1 VNATAADVGGSQR
14 SDIHP
19 WVIAPVVAVAAFMEI
34 LDISVANVALP
45 HIAGDLSS
53 SLDESTWTLT
63 SYLVTNAMV
72 MPISGW
78 LSARF
83 GRKRFFLT
91 CIASFTVTSLLC
103 GLAPSLGVL
112 VALRALQGAAGGGLQ
127 PTGQAILNDAFP
139 PEQRSMATAVYAIA
153 AVVAPAIGPTIG
165 GWITDNYEWR
175 WVFLMNVPI
184 GAALLFL
191 IGCLVHT
198 PNENAD
204 KRAAHGAVDGLGFM
218 FIALSLGCLQIVL
231 DRGQE
236 DDWFANSTITTLSVV
251 SGISLVL
258 LVWWEL
264 QQKNPMVDLRLFKE
278 RDFAVS
284 FVLMLLLGFMILG
297 STYLLPAYAQ
307 QLMGYRATEAGEV
320 IAPGGLLLIL
330 LFPVVGRIADKV
342 DLRWSIAFGVLVCTA
357 SLWYMSNFFYLQVS
371 FGVLVLG
378 RLLQAAGL
386 AFLFLPIN
394 ALGFRSVTKER
405 SNYASALINLARNFG
420 GSIGISVAS
429 TLVTRREQFHQSRLV
444 EHLQGLNPAY
454 DGYVNQLSQ
463 ATHMAPGSVMSLAQT
478 YQLGTTQA
486 MLMSYLDAF
495 KAFAMIF
502 LLLLPLLLLV
512 RPGRAAGQAGGE
524 AA

>member
-1 VNATAADVGGSQR
+1 VSPAATAGAQAANR
-14 SDIHP
+14 QDIHP
-19 WVIAPVVAVAAFMEI
+19 WLIAPVVAVAAFMEI

-53 SLDESTWTLT
+53 SQDEATWTLT
-63 SYLVTNAMV
+63 SYLVTNAIV

-78 LSARF
+78 LAGRF

-91 CIASFTVTSLLC
+91 CIASFSVTSLLC
-103 GLAPSLGVL
+103 GLAPSLAVL
-112 VALRALQGAAGGGLQ
+112 VVLRAVQGAAGGGLQ

-139 PEQRSMATAVYAIA
+139 PEKRSMATAVYAIA
-153 AVVAPAIGPTIG
+153 AVVAPAIGPSIG

-175 WVFLMNVPI
+175 WVFLINVPV

-191 IGCLVHT
+191 IGGLVHT
-198 PNENAD
+198 PNEGPD
-204 KRAAHGAVDGLGFM
+204 KRAQNTRVDGLGFM

-236 DDWFANSTITTLSVV
+236 DDWFADRMITTLTII
-251 SGISLVL
+251 SGISFVL

-264 QQKNPMVDLRLFKE
+264 QQENPMVDLKLLKR
-278 RDFAVS
+278 RDFAIS
-284 FVLMLLLGFMILG
+284 FVMMLVFGFMILG

-307 QLMGYRATEAGEV
+307 ALMGYRATEAGEI

-330 LFPVVGRIADKV
+330 LFPLVGRLIDKV
-342 DLRWSIAFGVLVCTA
+342 DLRWVIAAGVLVCSGA
-357 SLWYMSNFFYLQVS
+357 LLWMSNYFYQQVS
-371 FGVLVLG
+371 FNVLVFG
-378 RLLQAAGL
+378 RVLQAIGL
-386 AFLFLPIN
+386 AMLFLPVN
-394 ALGFRSVTKER
+394 ALAFRDVPKDR

-420 GSIGISVAS
+420 GSIGISFAS

-454 DGYVNQLSQ
+454 NDYVGQASQL
-463 ATHMAPGSVMSLAQT
+463 THTAPGSLAALAQS
-478 YQLGTTQA
+478 YGLGTSQA

-495 KAFAMIF
+495 KALALVF
-502 LLLLPLLLLV
+502 LALLPLIIFL
-512 RPGRAAGQAGGE
+512 RGGPASAQGGAA
-524 AA
+524 

>member
-1 VNATAADVGGSQR
+1 MSEAQQ

-53 SLDESTWTLT
+53 SQDESTWTLT

-78 LSARF
+78 LAARF

-91 CIASFTVTSLLC
+91 CIAGFTVTSLLC
-103 GLAPSLGVL
+103 GLAPSLAVL
-112 VALRALQGAAGGGLQ
+112 VILRAVQGAAGGGLQ

-139 PEQRSMATAVYAIA
+139 PEKRSMATAVYAIA
-153 AVVAPAIGPTIG
+153 AVVAPAIGPSIG

-175 WVFLMNVPI
+175 WVFLINVPV

-191 IGCLVHT
+191 IGFLVHT
-198 PNENAD
+198 PNEGAD
-204 KRAAHGAVDGLGFM
+204 PKAAKAKVDTTGFA
-218 FIALSLGCLQIVL
+218 FVALSLGCLQVVL

-236 DDWFANSTITTLSVV
+236 DDWFADPMITTLAIV
-251 SGISLVL
+251 SGISFVL

-264 QQKNPMVDLRLFKE
+264 LEENPMVDLRLLKE

-284 FVLMLLLGFMILG
+284 FVLMLLFGFMILG

-307 QLMGYRATEAGEV
+307 SIMQYRATEAGEI
-320 IAPGGLLLIL
+320 IAPGGVLLIL
-330 LFPVVGRIADKV
+330 LFPVVGRIVDKV
-342 DLRWSIAFGVLVCTA
+342 DLRIIIALGVVACSA
-357 SLWYMSNFFYLQVS
+357 ALWWMTNFYTEVS
-371 FGVLVLG
+371 FNVLALG
-378 RLLQAAGL
+378 RIFQAVGL
-386 AFLFLPIN
+386 AMLFLPIN
-394 ALGFRSVTKER
+394 TLAFRNIPKGR

-429 TLVTRREQFHQSRLV
+429 TLVTRREQFHQSRMV
-444 EHLQGLNPAY
+444 EHLQSLNPAY
-454 DGYVNQLSQ
+454 SDYVARLGE
-463 ATHMAPGSVMSLAQT
+463 ATHGATQGGMTLLARG
-478 YQLGTTQA
+478 YQFATTQA
-486 MLMSYLDAF
+486 QLLSYLDAF
-495 KAFAMIF
+495 KAMAVIF
-502 LLLLPLLLLV
+502 LLAIPLLVLAK
-512 RPGRAAGQAGGE
+512 PGTAGAKGGAA
-524 AA
+524 